1 MILAVRAEN
10 VSYTKSDLR
19 IMEYIENHT
28 DEFLLMSIGQLAAE
42 LQMSE
47 ATVSRFVR
55 HIGYGD
61 FKELKTRVARESSG
75 RGAARKLAG
84 TLLKS
89 EGFHLQEWFAAQ
101 QECLERTF
109 THTDTKEF
117 ERAAEAIKDA
127 ERIYI
132 HAKNA
137 SASVGQLLFF
147 RLRRLGL
154 NVSLIPSGG
163 SEVLEG
169 IAHAGK
175 GDLVITFGFG
185 KLSEESRMI
194 LSCAKTAGFRTMA
207 FTSRLYAPAGQ
218 QADISLYV
226 YRGGEEE
233 YHSMTAAAAVAD
245 ALVLAVSEQLK
256 EASARG
262 LVRVQKLK
270 EAYRKKEI

>member
-1 MILAVRAEN
+1 MVLAIQAEG

-61 FKELKTRVARESSG
+61 FKELKAKVARESSG

-84 TLLKS
+84 TFLKN

-109 THTDTKEF
+109 AHTDPKEF
-117 ERAAEAIKDA
+117 ERAARVVKDA
-127 ERIYI
+127 KHILI

-137 SASVGQLLFF
+137 SASIGQLLFF

-154 NVSLIPSGG
+154 HVSLVPSGG

-175 GDLVITFGFG
+175 GDLVITFGFE

-194 LSCAKTAGFRTMA
+194 LSCAKVAGYQTMA
-207 FTSRLYAPAGQ
+207 FSSRLHAPAGER
-218 QADISLYV
+218 ADISLYV
-226 YRGGEEE
+226 YRGREEE

-245 ALVLAVSEQLK
+245 ALVLAVSEQLE
-256 EASARG
+256 EASAKSLIRI
-262 LVRVQKLK
+262 QKLK
-270 EAYRKKEI
+270 EAYRKKEL